1 MIRYED
7 ICYKAAEGHFGTYAE
22 ADEIAEKNIPP
33 GFKSGGIAL
42 YGSSVLIE
50 IACDQCRG
58 IIRGNGKGA

>member
-22 ADEIAEKNIPP
+22 ADEIAEKIIPP
-33 GFKSGGIAL
+33 GLESGGIAL

-58 IIRGNGKGA
+58 IIRGNDKGA